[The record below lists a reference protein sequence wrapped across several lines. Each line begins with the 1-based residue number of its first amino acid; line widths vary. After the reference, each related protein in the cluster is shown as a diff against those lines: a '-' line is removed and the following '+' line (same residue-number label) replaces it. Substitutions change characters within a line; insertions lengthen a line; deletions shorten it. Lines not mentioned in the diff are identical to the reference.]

1 METILLYILSFIV
14 IMTLLLWMI
23 PSTKIK
29 AIGGFFS
36 VVLPKIP
43 LVGIMKAIFE
53 ARNKDGS
60 PKP

>member
-1 METILLYILSFIV
+1 METILLYILGFIV

-43 LVGIMKAIFE
+43 LVGMTKAIFE
-53 ARNKDGS
+53 ARNKDGIK
-60 PKP
+60 KP